1 MRVAITGTPC
11 TGKSTLAKQLATKM
25 EWQYI
30 PETFASLFD
39 EQGGYI
45 QPPSVLA
52 VQMDKVLMLKRQLE
66 FKHVDTV
73 SDRCSADLF
82 ILWLSRGFSK
92 HKQVAE
98 FADKCRDYLRHYD
111 AFIYLP
117 WGVLPLEQLEEGES
131 GCKRNMDQWTQFYN
145 NSALIGLIMQWVP
158 AEKRIFIPTNIID
171 LETRADYVLSRLN
184 TVSQ

>member
-25 EWQYI
+25 DWQYI

-39 EQGGYI
+39 EQGSYI
-45 QPPSVLA
+45 QPPSALA
-52 VQMDKVLMLKRQLE
+52 VEMDKVLMLKRQLE
-66 FKHVDTV
+66 LKHIDTV

-92 HKQVAE
+92 HKQVAG
-98 FADKCRDYLRHYD
+98 FADKCRDYLSHYD

-117 WGVLPLEQLEEGES
+117 WGVLPLEQLKEGES
-131 GCKRNMDQWTQFYN
+131 GCKRNMDPWMQFYN

-158 AEKRIFIPTNIID
+158 AHKRIFVPTTIVN
-171 LETRADYVLSRLN
+171 LEARVEYVLAQLDQI
-184 TVSQ
+184 SQ